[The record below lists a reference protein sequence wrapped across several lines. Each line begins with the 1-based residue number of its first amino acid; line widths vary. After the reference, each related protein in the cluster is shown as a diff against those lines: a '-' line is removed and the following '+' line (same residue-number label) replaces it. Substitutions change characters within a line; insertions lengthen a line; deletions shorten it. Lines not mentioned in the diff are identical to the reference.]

1 MKHNRGYDEV
11 MIVNPYDPQS
21 TNQQTNLMTFNATP
35 ETGYYAGPA
44 DYYGYYAAG
53 PEISYDGYYGEPAG
67 YGAPYG
73 YYAAGP
79 ETSYDG
85 YYGEP
90 AGYGAPY
97 GYYAD
102 QSDVGWYAEP
112 SEVSYYGDP
121 GYGYYPQPE
130 STYGYYGEPAM
141 GHYGDQFE
149 PVGYY
154 ADEWPM
160 GWYADS
166 SDMSG
171 YADYEP
177 PLSDYP
183 AGVGYYAQPGMA
195 GYVRQTDTPSYNPGC
210 PIPTNVAGYGEH
222 EQFSDVDP
230 LSGYQ
235 RPKSV
240 NASCE
245 QFTPQ
250 PGVRDFVP
258 ETFKPLW

>member
-21 TNQQTNLMTFNATP
+21 TNQQTNLMTFHATP
-35 ETGYYAGPA
+35 EM
-44 DYYGYYAAG
+44 GYYAA
-53 PEISYDGYYGEPAG
+53 PTD
-67 YGAPYG
+67 
-73 YYAAGP
+73 
-79 ETSYDG
+79 
-85 YYGEP
+85 
-90 AGYGAPY
+90 Y

-102 QSDVGWYAEP
+102 SPEMIGYYAAEP
-112 SEVSYYGDP
+112 GAYGYYADPPEMMGYYGDP

-141 GHYGDQFE
+141 GYYGDRFD

-154 ADEWPM
+154 ADELPM
-160 GWYADS
+160 GWYADA
-166 SDMSG
+166 SDSSG
-171 YADYEP
+171 YADD
-177 PLSDYP
+177 PLSNYP
-183 AGVGYYAQPGMA
+183 EGVGYYAQPGMA

>member
-44 DYYGYYAAG
+44 DY
-53 PEISYDGYYGEPAG
+53 
-67 YGAPYG
+67 YG

>member
-21 TNQQTNLMTFNATP
+21 TNQQTNLMTFHATP
-35 ETGYYAGPA
+35 EMGYYAAPT
-44 DYYGYYAAG
+44 DYGYYADS
-53 PEISYDGYYGEPAG
+53 PEMM
-67 YGAPYG
+67 G
-73 YYAAGP
+73 YYAA
-79 ETSYDG
+79 
-85 YYGEP
+85 EP
-90 AGYGAPY
+90 GAY

-102 QSDVGWYAEP
+102 QPEMGWYADSPEMMGYYAAEP
-112 SEVSYYGDP
+112 GAYGYYADQPEMGWYADSPEMGYYGDP

-141 GHYGDQFE
+141 GYYGDQFD

-154 ADEWPM
+154 ADERPM
-160 GWYADS
+160 GWYADAP
-166 SDMSG
+166 DMSG
-171 YADYEP
+171 YADD

-183 AGVGYYAQPGMA
+183 EGVGYYAQPGMA

-210 PIPTNVAGYGEH
+210 PIPTNVAGYGEQ
-222 EQFSDVDP
+222 EQFSDGDP
-230 LSGYQ
+230 FSGYQ

-250 PGVRDFVP
+250 PGVSDFVP

>member
-21 TNQQTNLMTFNATP
+21 TNQQTNLMTFNTTP
-35 ETGYYAGPA
+35 EMGYYAGPA

-53 PEISYDGYYGEPAG
+53 PEMSYDGYYGEPV
-67 YGAPYG
+67 
-73 YYAAGP
+73 
-79 ETSYDG
+79 
-85 YYGEP
+85 
-90 AGYGAPY
+90 GYGAPY

-112 SEVSYYGDP
+112 SEVSYYGDPGYGYYADQPEMRYYGDP

-183 AGVGYYAQPGMA
+183 ERVGYYAEPQMA

-210 PIPTNVAGYGEH
+210 PMPTNVAGYGEH
-222 EQFSDVDP
+222 EQFSEGDP

>member
-21 TNQQTNLMTFNATP
+21 TNQQTNLMTFNPTP

-53 PEISYDGYYGEPAG
+53 PEI
-67 YGAPYG
+67 
-73 YYAAGP
+73 
-79 ETSYDG
+79 SYDG

-130 STYGYYGEPAM
+130 STYGYYGEPTM

>member
-21 TNQQTNLMTFNATP
+21 TNQQTNLMTFHATP
-35 ETGYYAGPA
+35 EMGYYAAPT
-44 DYYGYYAAG
+44 DYGYYADS
-53 PEISYDGYYGEPAG
+53 PEMMGYYAAEPA
-67 YGAPYG
+67 AYG
-73 YYAAGP
+73 YYADHP
-79 ETSYDG
+79 EMGWYADSPDMMG
-85 YYGEP
+85 YY
-90 AGYGAPY
+90 AAAPDAY

-102 QSDVGWYAEP
+102 QPEMGWYADSPEMG
-112 SEVSYYGDP
+112 YYGDP

-141 GHYGDQFE
+141 GYYGDQVD

-154 ADEWPM
+154 ADERPM
-160 GWYADS
+160 GWYADAP
-166 SDMSG
+166 DISG
-171 YADYEP
+171 YADD

-183 AGVGYYAQPGMA
+183 EGVGYYAQPGMA
-195 GYVRQTDTPSYNPGC
+195 GYVRQTATPSYNPGC
-210 PIPTNVAGYGEH
+210 PIPTNVAGYGEQ
-222 EQFSDVDP
+222 EQFSDGDP
-230 LSGYQ
+230 FSGYQ

-250 PGVRDFVP
+250 PGVSDFVP